1 MKSNRVNYIVVG
13 SFVLLMLLGF
23 IGVAAYL
30 TGRGSGVD
38 PYYAVY
44 SNVTGVKYGTKVMY
58 EGYAIGQV
66 QKVVPFEE
74 QSRMRFRVD
83 FAVAEGW
90 RLPRD
95 SVATIAAP
103 GLLAAVT
110 ISISAGRSAES
121 LEPGQQVRSGEGA
134 NMLAG
139 ITDLTT
145 EIGAIAREDL
155 RPLLANLNVI
165 TDSMA
170 KLIEGDAAILIADLR
185 SVSDDVA
192 RTVPGILSALESASR
207 RMDQAATNINGIVG
221 DGNRKTIEGTLQN
234 MASASADFAKL
245 AAELKGTRKQL
256 DQLLGSVNDMVADNR
271 VDIEKAIVD
280 ARFVMGSVA
289 RHIENTNQNLE
300 ATIRNMYEFSRQI
313 RQNPSLLLRGGAA
326 PDEAAAR

>member
-1 MKSNRVNYIVVG
+1 MKSNRVNYVVVG
-13 SFVLLMLLGF
+13 SFVLAMLVGF
-23 IGVAAYL
+23 VAVATYL
-30 TGRGSGVD
+30 SGRTTGVD

-44 SNVTGVKYGTKVMY
+44 DNVTGVKYGTKVLY
-58 EGYAIGQV
+58 EGYGIGQV
-66 QKVVPFEE
+66 QNVSPFVDRG
-74 QSRMRFRVD
+74 RMRFRVD
-83 FAVAEGW
+83 FQVAEGW

-95 SVATIAAP
+95 SVAKIAAP
-103 GLLAAVT
+103 GLLSAVT
-110 ISISAGRSAES
+110 ISISAGRAAEA
-121 LEPGQQVRSGEGA
+121 LDPGQQVRSGESA

-170 KLIEGDAAILIADLR
+170 KLLEGDAAAMVADLR
-185 SVSDDVA
+185 SVSADMA
-192 RTVPGILSALESASR
+192 TTVPGILDALQSASR
-207 RMDQAATNINGIVG
+207 RMDQAADGINGIVG
-221 DGNRKTIEGTLQN
+221 GTNRKTIEGTLQN
-234 MASASADFAKL
+234 MASASADFARL
-245 AAELKGTRKQL
+245 AAELKSTRQQL
-256 DQLLGSVNDMVADNR
+256 DRLLTTANEMV
-271 VDIEKAIVD
+271 VDSRPDLEKAIVD
-280 ARFVMGSVA
+280 ARYVMGSVA